1 MLVMLKRYYNVIN
14 HDKQDIIFPDIV
26 RRIKI
31 NIISRFKSNGNN
43 IAISRIFSSFIKRDN
58 MYFAT
63 NGKLKGT
70 LYLRRRTNPTFV
82 RVAYKSL
89 APPFYLVQLP

>member
-43 IAISRIFSSFIKRDN
+43 IAISRIFSSFLKKRQ
-58 MYFAT
+58 YV
-63 NGKLKGT
+63 L
-70 LYLRRRTNPTFV
+70 L
-82 RVAYKSL
+82 
-89 APPFYLVQLP
+89 PPKAS

>member
-14 HDKQDIIFPDIV
+14 HDKQDITFPDIV

-43 IAISRIFSSFIKRDN
+43 IAISRIFSSFLKRDN
-58 MYFAT
+58 MYFFHQRQA
-63 NGKLKGT
+63 K
-70 LYLRRRTNPTFV
+70 RHPV
-82 RVAYKSL
+82 VA
-89 APPFYLVQLP
+89 

>member
-26 RRIKI
+26 RRIKT

-43 IAISRIFSSFIKRDN
+43 IAISRIFSSFLKKRQ
-58 MYFAT
+58 YV
-63 NGKLKGT
+63 LCH
-70 LYLRRRTNPTFV
+70 
-82 RVAYKSL
+82 
-89 APPFYLVQLP
+89 QW